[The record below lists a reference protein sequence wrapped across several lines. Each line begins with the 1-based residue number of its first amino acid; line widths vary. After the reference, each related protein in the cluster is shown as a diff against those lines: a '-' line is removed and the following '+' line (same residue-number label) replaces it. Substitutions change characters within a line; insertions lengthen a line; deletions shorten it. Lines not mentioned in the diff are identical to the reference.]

1 MARKRGHE
9 EDEDIRDDDEMDDKK
24 TVDDDDD
31 DDDEDDDDDDT
42 IDLDKAEEEED
53 DDDDV
58 DDDDD
63 DEEDKG
69 KSVEQIERQKLFQA
83 EAEDI
88 LESLTMDDVRE
99 VLKENDLEEGLASKL
114 KKHLLEVINE
124 GEVVSMDEA
133 WEEAIERLEE

>member
-9 EDEDIRDDDEMDDKK
+9 EDEDMVDDDEMDDEE
-24 TVDDDDD
+24 TGDEEEDED
-31 DDDEDDDDDDT
+31 DDDEDT
-42 IDLDKAEEEED
+42 IALDQAEEEEE

-63 DEEDKG
+63 DDDDAIGE
-69 KSVEQIERQKLFQA
+69 SVEDIERRKLFQN

-88 LESLTMDDVRE
+88 LENLTLDDVKE
-99 VLKENDLEEGLASKL
+99 VLKENDLEESLAPRL
-114 KKHLLEVINE
+114 KKLLVEVINE
-124 GEVVSMDEA
+124 GEVSSMDEA

>member
-1 MARKRGHE
+1 LPRKRGHE
-9 EDEDIRDDDEMDDKK
+9 EDEDIKDDDEMEDKK

-31 DDDEDDDDDDT
+31 DEDDDDEDV

-63 DEEDKG
+63 DDEADKG

-83 EAEDI
+83 EAEDV

-99 VLKENDLEEGLASKL
+99 VLKESDLEESLAPKL
-114 KKHLLEVINE
+114 KKFLVEVINE

-133 WEEAIERLEE
+133 WEEAIERLDE

>member
-1 MARKRGHE
+1 MPRKRGHE
-9 EDEDIRDDDEMDDKK
+9 EDEDIQDDDEMEGDEA
-24 TVDDDDD
+24 
-31 DDDEDDDDDDT
+31 DDEDDEDSEDDEDT

-58 DDDDD
+58 DDDE
-63 DEEDKG
+63 DEEEDTV
-69 KSVEQIERQKLFQA
+69 KSVEQIERQRLFQT

-99 VLKENDLEEGLASKL
+99 VLKENDLEASLAPRL
-114 KKHLLEVINE
+114 KKLLVEVINE

-133 WEEAIERLEE
+133 WEEAIERLDE

>member
-1 MARKRGHE
+1 
-9 EDEDIRDDDEMDDKK
+9 MDDKE
-24 TVDDDDD
+24 TD
-31 DDDEDDDDDDT
+31 DDDEDDDDDDEDT

-83 EAEDI
+83 EAEDV

-99 VLKENDLEEGLASKL
+99 VLKENDLEVSLAPRL
-114 KKHLLEVINE
+114 KKLLVEVINE